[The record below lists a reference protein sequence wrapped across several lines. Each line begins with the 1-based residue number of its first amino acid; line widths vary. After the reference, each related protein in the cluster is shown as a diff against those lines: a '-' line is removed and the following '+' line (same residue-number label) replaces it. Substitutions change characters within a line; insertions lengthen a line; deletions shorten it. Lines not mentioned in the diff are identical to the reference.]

1 MTATALTVFL
11 LQPKLVAV
19 SSKIAFANPKAPVYP
34 RLALGKAWNEVGFF
48 WPLSVFT
55 LINIISYH
63 IVLASL
69 MIVGQAANKLIISE
83 LYDLFC

>member
-48 WPLSVFT
+48 LAPLCFHT
-55 LINIISYH
+55 DKYHIISYCT
-63 IVLASL
+63 S
-69 MIVGQAANKLIISE
+69 
-83 LYDLFC
+83 